1 MRQDTKL
8 EIDQSY
14 DNAYR
19 LYMGEIDY
27 DDLGEEFWLPV
38 DHTDRDVILKHY
50 ENEEEYERCQKI
62 VNAVS

>member
-1 MRQDTKL
+1 
-8 EIDQSY
+8 
-14 DNAYR
+14 
-19 LYMGEIDY
+19 MGEIDY

>member
-1 MRQDTKL
+1 MN
-8 EIDQSY
+8 IDQSY

-27 DDLGEEFWLPV
+27 NDLGEEFWLPV

-50 ENEEEYERCQKI
+50 EDEEEYERCQKI